1 LELRSLTEFHA
12 ALRAGRVIV
21 ITDKA
26 TGVKAHRPD
35 CSFVT
40 DDNFTRK
47 VIDGQGKNAS
57 YFAEPDLDE
66 ALRLH
71 QAKRCSR
78 CKP

>member
-12 ALRAGRVIV
+12 AVRAGRVIV

-26 TGVKAHRPD
+26 TGIRAHRPH

-47 VIDGQGKNAS
+47 VIDGQGKRGSNV
-57 YFAEPDLDE
+57 
-66 ALRLH
+66 LR
-71 QAKRCSR
+71 
-78 CKP
+78 